1 MVSTSLATG
10 SRRLARYKVLVKRL
24 VCIEDLGDVDVL
36 MTDKTGTLTEG
47 RITLIDAVDADGA
60 HDDSVLR
67 IGLLATDVD
76 PESGGASADPLDAA
90 LWESPAS
97 QRAAAGTTRRLA
109 VRPFDHIRRSMSA
122 LVDDGDRRLLIV
134 KGAPEQVLA
143 QCRRRA
149 CRSHRT
155 RWPRC
160 SPTADG
166 WSPSPARL
174 RRS

>member
-1 MVSTSLATG
+1 M
-10 SRRLARYKVLVKRL
+10 KRL

-67 IGLLATDVD
+67 IGLLVTDVD

-109 VRPFDHIRRSMSA
+109 VRPFDHIRRSMAA

-143 QCRRRA
+143 QCVDVPA
-149 CRSHRT
+149 GAQNT
-155 RWPRC
+155 LAALF
-160 SPTADG
+160 ADG
-166 WSPSPARL
+166 RRWSPSPAIL